1 MSADEERI
9 YVRQRGTWDWRR
21 HRRKTSGEVSFPAI
35 PRGDR
40 FQVPDQEGGWHTDKT
55 IGSAKA
61 VVCQSEVLVTLRILT
76 ESPLFRGRRGALG
89 SIQNAASREARP
101 ACGGRRGA
109 QAARRSSHARAR
121 ESGGHA
127 ATARPPGARL
137 TSSARYAR
145 AALIRGT
152 GREARFRRGF
162 PGGRDASTI
171 ENSRDMSDN
180 CNGSSVPCD

>member
-21 HRRKTSGEVSFPAI
+21 HRRKTSGEVSFPAV

-61 VVCQSEVLVTLRILT
+61 IGCQSEVLAISGFSLKARFS
-76 ESPLFRGRRGALG
+76 EDGAARG

-109 QAARRSSHARAR
+109 QEARRSSHARAR

-145 AALIRGT
+145 AMLIGGT
-152 GREARFRRGF
+152 GREARFRRGS
-162 PGGRDASTI
+162 PGGRDASTV